1 MMQVAISSSDESTI
15 EIQVSSKKKT
25 KWYTQQFN
33 VRWIKDPDLKDWLQQ
48 NSDNKD
54 FSYCK
59 CCKITLKNANKFILI

>member
-15 EIQVSSKKKT
+15 EIQVFPKKKP

-48 NSDNKD
+48 DSDNKD
-54 FSYCK
+54 F
-59 CCKITLKNANKFILI
+59 II